1 MGLWKNKVSNKLL
14 NYKQYT
20 KSFIQIEDDIN

>member
-1 MGLWKNKVSNKLL
+1 MGLWKNKVPNKLL
-14 NYKQYT
+14 NYKQYM